1 MKNAPFH
8 ELEQEQKKNRNY
20 GARKGH
26 WQTCLVIVLL
36 FHLFSRDEATL
47 YKGVSVR
54 PLVGRSVSPSA
65 TLLLFGPQGATYG
78 RVSGLVSIVSY
89 EMALRDFGSMGKK

>member
-1 MKNAPFH
+1 M
-8 ELEQEQKKNRNY
+8 
-20 GARKGH
+20 
-26 WQTCLVIVLL
+26 IVLL

-47 YKGVSVR
+47 YKGVSVHL
-54 PLVGRSVSPSA
+54 LVGRSVSPSV

-89 EMALRDFGSMGKK
+89 EMALRDFGSMGKKREVP

>member
-1 MKNAPFH
+1 M
-8 ELEQEQKKNRNY
+8 
-20 GARKGH
+20 
-26 WQTCLVIVLL
+26 IVLL
-36 FHLFSRDEATL
+36 FHLFNRDEATL

-54 PLVGRSVSPSA
+54 PLVGRSVSLSV

-89 EMALRDFGSMGKK
+89 EMALREKNRRSLEIPWSKGPLYTKNR

>member
-36 FHLFSRDEATL
+36 FHLFSQDEATL

-54 PLVGRSVSPSA
+54 PLVPAVTCR
-65 TLLLFGPQGATYG
+65 TLHIRQH
-78 RVSGLVSIVSY
+78 VI
-89 EMALRDFGSMGKK
+89 

>member
-1 MKNAPFH
+1 M
-8 ELEQEQKKNRNY
+8 
-20 GARKGH
+20 
-26 WQTCLVIVLL
+26 IVLL

-54 PLVGRSVSPSA
+54 PLVGQSVSPSVM
-65 TLLLFGPQGATYG
+65 LLLFGPQGATYG

-89 EMALRDFGSMGKK
+89 EMALRDFGSMGKNGRSLEIPWSKGPLYTKNR